1 MTDQR
6 RILAG
11 MEEGERGE
19 TRWRDK
25 SVVRG
30 EASVISDLHEPYF
43 SEVSYIE

>member
-1 MTDQR
+1 M
-6 RILAG
+6 LAG
-11 MEEGERGE
+11 REDGERGE
-19 TRWRDK
+19 ARRRDK